1 MKTRNVDHVDD
12 HEEDA
17 THINGTKNGYVDDK
31 QHLLEDNSVTLQPI
45 NCRTRCLGPARH
57 RLITIEP
64 AMAFFIIAYG
74 TMINL
79 RGQYIRQ
86 QVAKEYGIDGDP
98 GQASCNGT
106 DLNNT
111 NSKLMAEVS
120 DWSMYCSVAESIP
133 AFFVVP
139 ILGAWSDQIGRKM
152 VMLIPLVGYLIVCL
166 LLILIVALG
175 LDLYMFVIVSLLQG
189 LTGGVGLFFAVSLSY
204 IADITTK
211 EKRLF
216 RIVIIDMIFL
226 LGAGVSQVG
235 IGYFL
240 KYEGYIPPML
250 MAECF
255 VVLAFFYVIT
265 PPFVAETIQKRSTS
279 ETSRNPKREM
289 LKNMVAMFKDNSNFR
304 RPKLGIL
311 FAANLMIAIVIS
323 GGGIISLEALYGMGE
338 PFCWSAV
345 TVGYFTALD
354 LGANAIGALFGGYL
368 LGKCLQDIYIALLSI
383 LDTVL
388 SLIFVATAQ
397 SSIFIFISSPVGML
411 RILSSPVIKTVA
423 SKLVTDKEQGAMFAC
438 MGSIQALGSLL
449 TPIMLNG
456 VYSATVGF
464 YSPFVFYYL
473 IGLLIVPLFLL
484 CLLQVVIQATA
495 SKEPTNLTTPVSD
508 EETVPNI
515 N

>member
-12 HEEDA
+12 HEEDT
-17 THINGTKNGYVDDK
+17 THINGIKNGYVDDK
-31 QHLLEDNSVTLQPI
+31 QHLLENNSVTLQPI
-45 NCRTRCLGPARH
+45 NCHTRCLGPARH
-57 RLITIEP
+57 RLITVEP
-64 AMAFFIIAYG
+64 AMVFFIVAFG
-74 TMINL
+74 TMANL

-111 NSKLMAEVS
+111 NSKIMAEVS

-226 LGAGVSQVG
+226 LGAGVSQIG

-265 PPFVAETIQKRSTS
+265 PPFLAETIQRRPSS
-279 ETSRNPKREM
+279 ETSRSPKREM
-289 LKNMVAMFKDNSNFR
+289 VKNMVAMFKDNSNFR
-304 RPKLGIL
+304 RSKLGIL
-311 FAANLMIAIVIS
+311 FAVNLMIAIV
-323 GGGIISLEALYGMGE
+323 GGGKVALEALYGMGE

-345 TVGYFTALD
+345 DVGYFAALD
-354 LGANAIGALFGGYL
+354 LAANAIGGLVGGYL
-368 LGKCLQDIYIALLSI
+368 LGKCFQDIYIALLSI

-397 SSIFIFISSPVGML
+397 TSIFIYISIPVGML
-411 RILSSPVIKTVA
+411 RVLSSPVIKTVA
-423 SKLVTDKEQGAMFAC
+423 SKLVTDKEQGAIFAC

-449 TPIMLNG
+449 TPIMLTW

-464 YSPFVFYYL
+464 YSPFVFYYM
-473 IGLLIVPLFLL
+473 IGLLTVPLFLL

-495 SKEPTNLTTPVSD
+495 SKEPTILTTPVSD